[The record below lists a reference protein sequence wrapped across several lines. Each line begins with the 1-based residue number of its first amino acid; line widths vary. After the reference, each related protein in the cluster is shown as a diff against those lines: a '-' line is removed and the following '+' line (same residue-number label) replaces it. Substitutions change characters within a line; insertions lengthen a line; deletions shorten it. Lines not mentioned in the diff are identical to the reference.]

1 MANRAGISPGHAL
14 HHRCVALLCEAG
26 LRLVLI
32 PLLPVE
38 IFLLVSE
45 VMWLAFFAL
54 LMAWSYR
61 YGRR

>member
-1 MANRAGISPGHAL
+1 
-14 HHRCVALLCEAG
+14 VALLCEAG